1 MIAKNCDWFIA
12 LFVPVVIG
20 RSNCFGLIALVLVFR
35 QSFEMRSKVR
45 LVRMIS
51 TKRKE

>member
-1 MIAKNCDWFIA
+1 MIAKNCHWFIA

-20 RSNCFGLIALVLVFR
+20 LIALVLFFR